1 MEKALTILL
10 EKNLTEISFKPL
22 LEMTQLIESSLEII
36 SLNNQLTHLLEPALV
51 RLEVAVENPKKM
63 MLMQQLTKLKMNLR
77 LTINQLHHRRRKA
90 FQINLASMILS
101 FKKLKERDNKSYT
114 NSQLQFKTSLMPSL
128 RASSRAMVFSQTP
141 VLEAVTQI
149 YTTH

>member
-1 MEKALTILL
+1 M
-10 EKNLTEISFKPL
+10 
-22 LEMTQLIESSLEII
+22 
-36 SLNNQLTHLLEPALV
+36 

-63 MLMQQLTKLKMNLR
+63 MLMQQLTKPKMNPR

-90 FQINLASMILS
+90 FQINLVSMILS

-128 RASSRAMVFSQTP
+128 RASSRAMVFSLTP